1 MEQALQSNP
10 IPDAGIAAMQPAWT
24 SAIERHR
31 AGDTD
36 GAIVLYQRHLKRN
49 PQDAP
54 GWMNLGA
61 ALRRTGRAD
70 AALVCYQ
77 RALRL
82 RPDDAAV
89 WGNLGNLWR
98 QLGEHEQS
106 LRCHRRALQL
116 APAHP
121 RLHLECAVSLREA
134 GRFAE
139 AEDIIEQ
146 CLAREPGRPD
156 LLCERALLRLH
167 TGRYAEAWPDYEAR
181 LRGAVARLPRVDA
194 PRWQGE
200 CIGGKRLLLQA
211 EPGMADT
218 LWAARFVAMLARRG
232 ADITLRC
239 AAALHPVLAGMPVHL
254 APIRDGAA
262 PVGTPDM
269 HCPLLSLPGI
279 VDPRG
284 ITIPDPWALRS
295 RRIRARSCAS
305 HRTLCPLFPY
315 RRGVVGRGRQRDDAR
330 ASLPLERLLPLAS
343 LPGAQ
348 VFSLQKG
355 HAARAAQRGGGGFRR
370 RPGRAVPPLRRHRG
384 SAGADG
390 PRGRL
395 RQRGGATRRL
405 HGQAG
410 ARAAGVQPPLDLRHA
425 RRFHAVVSTMRLLRQ
440 KSPGDWSSVCT
451 ELLRLVGRW
460 AEIRAVVSGFSRTIV
475 RMNSDPTDGRRLCAA
490 TQCAQRP
497 LV

>member
-1 MEQALQSNP
+1 
-10 IPDAGIAAMQPAWT
+10 
-24 SAIERHR
+24 
-31 AGDTD
+31 
-36 GAIVLYQRHLKRN
+36 
-49 PQDAP
+49 
-54 GWMNLGA
+54 MNLGA
-61 ALRRTGRAD
+61 ALRRTGRPD

-139 AEDIIEQ
+139 AEDIIGQ

-181 LRGAVARLPRVDA
+181 LRGAVPRLPRVEA

-239 AAALHPVLAGMPVHL
+239 AAALHPVLAAMPVHL
-254 APIRDGAA
+254 APMRDGAA
-262 PVGTPDM
+262 PDGTPDM
-269 HCPLLSLPGI
+269 HCPLLSLPGL

-284 ITIPDPWALRS
+284 ITIPEPVGIAVPEDSRAIMR
-295 RRIRARSCAS
+295 RRIAPYARCF
-305 HRTLCPLFPY
+305 RI
-315 RRGVVGRGRQRDDAR
+315 GVVWSGRGRQRADAR

-355 HAARAAQRGGGGFRR
+355 HAATEQ
-370 RPGRAVPPLRRHRG
+370 H
-384 SAGADG
+384 SAGAAGFVVD
-390 PRGRL
+390 L
-395 RQRGGATRRL
+395 GAPCRHFGDTAAAL
-405 HGQAG
+405 EQMDLVVACDSAVAQLAGCMGKPVLALLAFNPHWIYGMHGDST
-410 ARAAGVQPPLDLRHA
+410 PWYP
-425 RRFHAVVSTMRLLRQ
+425 TMRLLRQ

-460 AEIRAVVSGFSRTIV
+460 AEIRAVGPASA
-475 RMNSDPTDGRRLCAA
+475 GRLSE
-490 TQCAQRP
+490 
-497 LV
+497 

>member
-61 ALRRTGRAD
+61 ALRRTGRPD

-89 WGNLGNLWR
+89 WNNLGNLWR
-98 QLGEHEQS
+98 QFGEHEQS

-139 AEDIIEQ
+139 AEDIIGQ

-181 LRGAVARLPRVDA
+181 LRCVVPRLPRVEA

-239 AAALHPVLAGMPVHL
+239 AAALHPVLAAMPVRL
-254 APIRDGAA
+254 APMRDGAA
-262 PVGTPDM
+262 PDGTPDM

-284 ITIPDPWALRS
+284 ITIPEPVGIAVPEDSRAMMR
-295 RRIRARSCAS
+295 RRIAPYARCF
-305 HRTLCPLFPY
+305 RI
-315 RRGVVGRGRQRDDAR
+315 GVVWSGRGRQRADAR

-355 HAARAAQRGGGGFRR
+355 HAATEQ
-370 RPGRAVPPLRRHRG
+370 H
-384 SAGADG
+384 SAGAAGFVVD
-390 PRGRL
+390 L
-395 RQRGGATRRL
+395 GAQCRHFGDTAAAL
-405 HGQAG
+405 EQMDLVVACDSAVAQLAGCMGKPVLALLAFNPHWIYGMHGDST
-410 ARAAGVQPPLDLRHA
+410 PWYP
-425 RRFHAVVSTMRLLRQ
+425 TMRLLRQ

-460 AEIRAVVSGFSRTIV
+460 AEIRAV
-475 RMNSDPTDGRRLCAA
+475 DPASAGRLSE
-490 TQCAQRP
+490 
-497 LV
+497 